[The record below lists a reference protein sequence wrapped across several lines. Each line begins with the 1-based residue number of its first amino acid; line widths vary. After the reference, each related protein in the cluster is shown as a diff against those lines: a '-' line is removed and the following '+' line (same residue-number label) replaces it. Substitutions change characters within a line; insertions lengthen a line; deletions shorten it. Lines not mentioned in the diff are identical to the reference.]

1 MTNLLTGDYDAVLQ
15 VSASTVNR
23 LLASMHQNDWR
34 NPNTPSFPHSVG
46 VRLGDVVEVDGVR
59 GTAWAQVG
67 VPRITLIDGSTDRFH
82 LEVGL
87 RIRYV
92 PDPGTEPLATY
103 IDGTLGADYEM
114 ADIDPNCRGWRR
126 LASKY
131 LWFRVVE
138 DSVWFRGTTGED
150 EWLPSLSA
158 AGAGV
163 DEAAVMAKIT
173 TQLATLLAITFD
185 PAPQEVGPQFR
196 RGSFKTLDQ
205 GPDMQDDVP
214 VGGSA
219 VAIPVGGMGSVA
231 SVANVFVAGRDFA
244 LALKSTGEFGDD
256 LTLKAS

>member
-1 MTNLLTGDYDAVLQ
+1 MANLLTGDYDAVLQ
-15 VSASTVNR
+15 VSEATINR
-23 LLASMHQNDWR
+23 LLASMHQNGWR

-46 VRLGDVVEVDGVR
+46 IRLGDVVEVDGVR

-92 PDPGTEPLATY
+92 PDQGTEPLATY
-103 IDGTLGADYEM
+103 IHGTLGADYEM

-138 DSVWFRGTTGED
+138 DSVSFSGTTGED
-150 EWLPSLSA
+150 EWLLSVSA

-163 DEAAVMAKIT
+163 DEAALMAKIT
-173 TQLATLLAITFD
+173 SQLVTLLVFTFD
-185 PAPQEVGPQFR
+185 PAPHEVSPQFR
-196 RGSFKTLDQ
+196 RGSFKSLNQPPGTLEDS
-205 GPDMQDDVP
+205 PAPFIEMDIP
-214 VGGSA
+214 IGGSA
-219 VAIPVGGMGSVA
+219 EPSAGST
-231 SVANVFVAGRDFA
+231 SRTS
-244 LALKSTGEFGDD
+244 LPLPS
-256 LTLKAS
+256 S